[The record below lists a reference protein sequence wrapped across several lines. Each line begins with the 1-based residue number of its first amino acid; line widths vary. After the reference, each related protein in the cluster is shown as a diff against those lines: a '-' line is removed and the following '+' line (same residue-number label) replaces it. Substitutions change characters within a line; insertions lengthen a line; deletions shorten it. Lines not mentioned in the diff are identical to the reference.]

1 MTGYAE
7 LQVTSNFSFLR
18 GASHVEELMAQ
29 AKLIGLPA
37 IGITD
42 RNTLAG
48 IARAHQRAEDVGIRL
63 VVGCR
68 LDLNDS
74 PSVLVYPTNQAAY
87 ARLCRLLSIG
97 KARAGK
103 GACELTWQDL
113 ADHNEALLAV
123 LLPEAP
129 DAALAHHLARL
140 RADFPNR
147 CYLALTLHRR
157 PGDAARLQRLA
168 DAAQAARV
176 PTIATGD
183 VLYHTPERRM
193 LQDVLT
199 CIREGCTIDQAG
211 FRRER
216 SFDRSLKSPAEM
228 TRLFARHPEAVARTL
243 EIVERC
249 KFSLTDLRYQ
259 YPEEVEDPSL
269 TPHQAL
275 ELQVRQHAPQ
285 RYPNGLPDDVEHQ
298 LQHELQL
305 IAQLDYAPYFLTV
318 HSIVRFARSRGI
330 LCQGRGSA
338 ANSVVCYIL
347 GITSIDP
354 VQSGL
359 LFERFVSAERK
370 EPPDIDVDFEHERRE
385 EVIQWIY
392 ERYGRDRAAICA
404 TVIRYRGRG
413 AIRDVGKAMGLTEDV
428 TSALARQVGEWTEDG
443 VTDERAAELNFN
455 MQDRRLRLTLEL
467 ARELIGFPRHLS
479 QHPGGF
485 VLTRDRLDD
494 LVPIEPA
501 AMQDRQVIEWD
512 KDDIDILR
520 WMKVDVLGLGMLGC
534 MRRAFDLLAEHR
546 NERLDLATVPPED
559 PATYAMISKADTIGV
574 FQIESRA
581 QMAMLPRLKPRTF
594 YDLVIEVAIIRPGP
608 IQGDMVHPYLRRR
621 EGKETPFFPTPELK
635 RVLGKTLGVP
645 LFQEQAMQVAI
656 VCAGFTPSEADQ
668 LRRSMATFKVT
679 GGIAHFKD
687 RLIAGMLER
696 HYTRDFAEQTVSQIE
711 GFGSYGFPESH
722 AASFALIAYA
732 SSWMKCHHP
741 DVFCCALL
749 NAQPMGFYA
758 PAQIVRD
765 AQAHGVEVRPVSIN
779 HSRWDCTL
787 EQAPAPC
794 HPAPCHPA
802 PRHPLPPHP
811 LPPHPLPCHPLPC
824 HPVPCHCEE
833 RSDEATS
840 VGSSPRHRDA
850 PLPCH
855 PVPRHPL
862 PCHPVPCHCEER
874 SDEAISTG
882 SSPRHRE
889 ERSLGNQRHREERSD
904 KATSVNKKQ
913 PLLAVRLGLR
923 MVKGLANAHAAEI
936 VAARGNQP
944 YASIDALQRRARV
957 PPAALERLAEADAF
971 RDMGLDRRQALWAIR
986 GLRDDVLPLFAAAD
1000 TGRIPQPEIVE
1011 PPVPIMPMTAGRN
1024 VVEDYGSVGLTLRQH
1039 PVAFLRNDLQPRGI
1053 QPCAALQ
1060 TSRDR
1065 QRIDVAGL
1073 VLVRQR
1079 PGTATGVV
1087 FITIED
1093 ETGIANLVVWSSLFD
1108 RQRRIVLG
1116 ASMIRCRGRVQR
1128 EGEVIHLVAEELEDM
1143 TGLLRTVGHREEV
1156 PPEPPGRGD
1165 GELSRLMSNH
1175 GKVPQQAAA
1184 SPDAART
1191 IDREKGLRVQTR
1203 SFR

>member
-1 MTGYAE
+1 VTGYAE

-29 AKLIGLPA
+29 SKLIGLPA

-48 IARAHQRAEDVGIRL
+48 IARAHQRSQDVGIRL

-74 PSVLVYPTNQAAY
+74 PSVLVYPTDRAAY

-97 KARAGK
+97 KGRAGK
-103 GACELTWQDL
+103 GACELSWQDL
-113 ADHNEALLAV
+113 AEHNEGLLFV
-123 LLPEAP
+123 LLPNAP
-129 DAALAHHLARL
+129 DAALADQLTRL

-147 CYLALTLHRR
+147 CYLALTLRRR

-176 PTIATGD
+176 PTVATGD
-183 VLYHTPERRM
+183 VLCHTPERRM

-216 SFDRSLKSPAEM
+216 SFDRSLKSPTEM
-228 TRLFARHPEAVARTL
+228 ARLFARHPDSVARTL

-249 KFSLTDLRYQ
+249 QFSLTDLRYQ
-259 YPEEVEDPSL
+259 YPEEVEVPSF
-269 TPHQAL
+269 TPQQTL
-275 ELQVRQHAPQ
+275 EKQVRQHAPQ
-285 RYPNGLPDDVEHQ
+285 RYPAGLPDDVEHQ
-298 LQHELQL
+298 LQHELKL
-305 IAQLDYAPYFLTV
+305 IADLDYAPYFLTV
-318 HSIVRFARSRGI
+318 HSIVRFARSKGI

-392 ERYGRDRAAICA
+392 DRYGRDRAAICA

-443 VTDERAAELNFN
+443 VADERAAELNLN

-467 ARELIGFPRHLS
+467 ARELVGFPRHLS

-546 NERLDLATVPPED
+546 NQQLDLATVPPED
-559 PATYAMISKADTIGV
+559 SSTYAMICKADTIGV

-621 EGKETPFFPTPELK
+621 EGKEKAEFPTPELK

-679 GGIAHFKD
+679 GGVAHFKD

-765 AQAHGVEVRPVSIN
+765 AQAHGVEIRPVCVN
-779 HSRWDCTL
+779 RSRWDCTL
-787 EQAPAPC
+787 E
-794 HPAPCHPA
+794 
-802 PRHPLPPHP
+802 RH
-811 LPPHPLPCHPLPC
+811 
-824 HPVPCHCEE
+824 
-833 RSDEATS
+833 DE
-840 VGSSPRHRDA
+840 
-850 PLPCH
+850 
-855 PVPRHPL
+855 
-862 PCHPVPCHCEER
+862 
-874 SDEAISTG
+874 
-882 SSPRHRE
+882 
-889 ERSLGNQRHREERSD
+889 QRF
-904 KATSVNKKQ
+904 
-913 PLLAVRLGLR
+913 LAVRLGLR

-936 VAARGNQP
+936 AAARGDRP
-944 YASIDALQRRARV
+944 YASVDEMQRRARV

-971 RDMGLDRRQALWAIR
+971 HSLRLDRRQALWAIR

-1000 TGRIPQPEIVE
+1000 AGRIPQPEIVE
-1011 PPVPIMPMTAGRN
+1011 PLVPIVPMTAGRN
-1024 VVEDYGSVGLTLRQH
+1024 VVEDYGSVGLTLRRH
-1039 PVAFLRNDLQPRGI
+1039 PVAFLRNDLQSRGI
-1053 QPCAALQ
+1053 LPCAALL

-1065 QRIDVAGL
+1065 QRTTVAGL

-1116 ASMIRCRGRVQR
+1116 ASMMACRGRVQR
-1128 EGEVIHLVAEELEDM
+1128 EGEVIHLVAEELDDLSD
-1143 TGLLRTVGHREEV
+1143 LLRSVGYREA
-1156 PPEPPGRGD
+1156 PGPGTAGRGD
-1165 GELSRLMSNH
+1165 RQ
-1175 GKVPQQAAA
+1175 VPQALSDRRGAVA
-1184 SPDAART
+1184 GPAIAPDAAPAMER
-1191 IDREKGLRVQTR
+1191 DKGLRLQTR